1 MAVKEKGKMANCFIK
16 CCRTVK
22 HLPVRIICLLV
33 YILHTSCVDYYL
45 VEHKDISWLGFLV
58 ADVIIFCLFIA
69 SFLVSYHNLKGSRSD
84 STMEKA
90 GSWLGM
96 CSWFLFS
103 TIVATKA
110 GIIFIDFA
118 DDLDENDF
126 FGPNTLKT
134 SLALAGVVFLLH
146 LSSLHDAKPGSERR
160 AYIEELTGTVIFDI
174 MDCVDS
180 MEPLFIKEDRD
191 AFPPGL
197 VEAIVAIACLNFVIP
212 TIPLLTLT
220 NTKFGHAKLPRRLVM
235 LHKILLAYIINLP
248 LLIMR
253 MILWHGLNHGVSIF
267 SLKNVIVIAMVSY
280 DFYEHHEANMD
291 ETREDNDKKDKLEDG
306 GLSGEAYNLENRFNY
321 D

>member
-1 MAVKEKGKMANCFIK
+1 MSNCFIK
-16 CCRTVK
+16 CCRTVQ
-22 HLPVRIICLLV
+22 HVPVRIICLMI

-58 ADVIIFCLFIA
+58 ADVIIFILFIA
-69 SFLVSYHNLKGSRSD
+69 SSVVSYRHLVNPKNDFTSGKGV
-84 STMEKA
+84 
-90 GSWLGM
+90 SWFGIG
-96 CSWFLFS
+96 SWFLYS
-103 TIVATKA
+103 AIVATKS
-110 GIIFIDFA
+110 GIIFNDFA

-134 SLALAGVVFLLH
+134 SLALAGVVYLLH

-180 MEPLFIKEDRD
+180 MEPMFIKEDRD

-212 TIPLLTLT
+212 TIPLLTLVH
-220 NTKFGHAKLPRRLVM
+220 TKFGHAKLPRRLVM

-253 MILWHGLNHGVSIF
+253 MILWHGVNHGVSIF
-267 SLKNVIVIAMVSY
+267 SLKNVIVISMISY
-280 DFYEHHEANMD
+280 DFYEHHEANV
-291 ETREDNDKKDKLEDG
+291 ETSKVGNKENKEEPEDG
-306 GLSGEAYNLENRFNY
+306 ELKGDTYNMENRFNY

>member
-1 MAVKEKGKMANCFIK
+1 MDRYKTCCGQWQRAILWTFQMFHVKRTHSESLRFVAVKEKGKMANCFIK

-33 YILHTSCVDYYL
+33 YIIHTSCVDYYL

-126 FGPNTLKT
+126 FEHPQ
-134 SLALAGVVFLLH
+134 
-146 LSSLHDAKPGSERR
+146 
-160 AYIEELTGTVIFDI
+160 
-174 MDCVDS
+174 
-180 MEPLFIKEDRD
+180 
-191 AFPPGL
+191 
-197 VEAIVAIACLNFVIP
+197 NF
-212 TIPLLTLT
+212 
-220 NTKFGHAKLPRRLVM
+220 ASPRRSC
-235 LHKILLAYIINLP
+235 ISSP
-248 LLIMR
+248 
-253 MILWHGLNHGVSIF
+253 S
-267 SLKNVIVIAMVSY
+267 VIAP
-280 DFYEHHEANMD
+280 
-291 ETREDNDKKDKLEDG
+291 R
-306 GLSGEAYNLENRFNY
+306 R
-321 D
+321 